1 MNIITNLYSSKKNN
15 VQTGDIYIYKPFYND
30 FIKFLSVK

>member
-15 VQTGDIYIYKPFYND
+15 VQTGDIYIYKPFYKSLS
-30 FIKFLSVK
+30 IKI